1 MPPQRFVAG
10 TRDPR
15 VRPDDPVRDSRELR
29 HLLCQVRRIA
39 GLPAV
44 RDDPHHGTARDA
56 AIEFGERS
64 HALATVD
71 ISASRRGPDR

>member
-1 MPPQRFVAG
+1 
-10 TRDPR
+10 
-15 VRPDDPVRDSRELR
+15 
-29 HLLCQVRRIA
+29 VRRIA

-44 RDDPHHGTARDA
+44 RDDQHHGTARDA

-64 HALATVD
+64 PALATVD